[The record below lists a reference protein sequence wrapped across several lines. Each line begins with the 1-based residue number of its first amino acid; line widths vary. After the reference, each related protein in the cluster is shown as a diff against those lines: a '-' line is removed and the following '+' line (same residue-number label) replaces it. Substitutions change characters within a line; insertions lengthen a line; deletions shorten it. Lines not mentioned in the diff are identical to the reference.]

1 MLIADKSS
9 SYHRKP
15 LYRPAQ

>member
-15 LYRPAQ
+15 LYRAAQ